1 MVCYGKLG
9 LMLSPLDFEEV
20 PRTNSEDFVKKG
32 AKFVAFKIG
41 AACISCGVCMS
52 ECAVE
57 AISEGTDHYTI
68 DADVCIDC
76 GACADVCPEGAIS
89 EA

>member
-1 MVCYGKLG
+1 MSGQFAIVNWDSEESLG
-9 LMLSPLDFEEV
+9 LS
-20 PRTNSEDFVKKG
+20 SEYFVKKG
-32 AKFVAFKIG
+32 AKFVAFKIST
-41 AACISCGVCMS
+41 ACISCGACMA

-57 AISEGTDHYTI
+57 AISEGTDHYSI